1 MTRFVFFALAV
12 LAPLAFAQTGGPY
25 LPPGSVQ
32 SASVPVPDSAVL
44 QALDARLAAYF
55 KTLEAEPVEVKNEEC
70 DFLIENTPEGPL
82 RDHVAWTI
90 YDAYLASHLM
100 GDEGVSVHVA
110 DTWILPGKVGGRSE
124 IDRINVRIF
133 ADFNR
138 RSLLG
143 MPAPELVLATPEDD
157 PGQQAASGDAGL
169 EAQRPLE
176 STVKR
181 DSLCVGGASDRYR
194 VLFFYDTDCAK
205 CKLEVVQLC
214 NLLNENDFPLDV
226 YAVYT
231 GSDAEAWADWRATR
245 MRLTASAARL
255 FHGWDPEVR
264 SDFQRK
270 YAVLQTPRIF
280 LIDPSGI
287 IIGRGLDVTALQQ
300 LIDLVFAPQP
310 YEYGGEEALG
320 LFDRLVATYGDTL
333 RTEDVLHI
341 ADLLRQRTLDRG
353 DTLSFKHL
361 EGDYLYWLAMRSEEV
376 FRNGAVPFIREY
388 VLSRP
393 DIWNTADDSLHVVGL
408 AEMMMDLL
416 SRAAVGTKLPD
427 MPIDGWKKL
436 QRRGGYLLFFTEGC
450 EVCEAELA
458 AADSLRKAA
467 PRCRRPVIVRV
478 NVDEVLAEQ
487 PELANALF
495 QDFDLSV
502 LPNVL
507 QIDRKG
513 RVARKYMSLATAYG
527 RIESR

>member
-1 MTRFVFFALAV
+1 MTRFVFLALAAF
-12 LAPLAFAQTGGPY
+12 APLTFAQTGGSH
-25 LPPGSVQ
+25 LPDGSVQ

-110 DTWILPGKVGGRSE
+110 DAWILPGKVGARSE
-124 IDRINVRIF
+124 IDRINASIF

-138 RSLLG
+138 QSLLG

-157 PGQQAASGDAGL
+157 SGQRTL
-169 EAQRPLE
+169 R
-176 STVKR
+176 
-181 DSLCVGGASDRYR
+181 VGGASERYR

-214 NLLNENDFPLDV
+214 NLMNESDVPVDV

-231 GSDAEAWADWRATR
+231 GSDAEAWTDWRETR
-245 MRLTASAARL
+245 MRLTAFASRL

-264 SDFQRK
+264 SDFQQK
-270 YAVLQTPRIF
+270 YGVLQTPRIF
-280 LIDPSGI
+280 LIDPNGI
-287 IIGRGLDVTALQQ
+287 IIGRGLDTAALKQ
-300 LIDLVFAPQP
+300 LLDSVFASQS

-320 LFDRLVATYGDTL
+320 LFDRLFATYGDTL
-333 RTEDVLHI
+333 RTEDVLHT
-341 ADLLRQRTLDRG
+341 ADLLKQRTLDRG

-361 EGDYLYWLAMRSEEV
+361 EGDYLYWLAMRPEEV
-376 FRNGAVPFIREY
+376 FRNGTEPFIREY

-393 DIWNTADDSLHVVGL
+393 DIWNTTDDSLQVVGM

-416 SRAAVGTKLPD
+416 SRAAVGAKLPD

-458 AADSLRKAA
+458 AADSLWVAA

-478 NVDEVLAEQ
+478 NVDEVLTEQ

-495 QDFDLSV
+495 RDFDLSV

-507 QIDRKG
+507 QIDCKG
-513 RVARKYMSLATAYG
+513 RVARKYMSLAAVYG

>member
-12 LAPLAFAQTGGPY
+12 LASLAFAQTGGPY

-32 SASVPVPDSAVL
+32 SASVPDSAVL

-90 YDAYLASHLM
+90 YDAYLASNLM

-138 RSLLG
+138 RSLLD

-157 PGQQAASGDAGL
+157 PGQQAASSDAGL
-169 EAQRPLE
+169 EARRPLE
-176 STVKR
+176 STVSR
-181 DSLCVGGASDRYR
+181 DSLRVGGVSERYR

-214 NLLNENDFPLDV
+214 NLLNESDFPLDV

-270 YAVLQTPRIF
+270 YAVLQTPGIF

-287 IIGRGLDVTALQQ
+287 IIGRGLDVTALEQ
-300 LIDLVFAPQP
+300 LLDLVFAPQP

-361 EGDYLYWLAMRSEEV
+361 EGDYLYWLAMRPEEV

-388 VLSRP
+388 VLLRP
-393 DIWNTADDSLHVVGL
+393 DIWNTADDSLHVVGM

-427 MPIDGWKKL
+427 MPINGWKKL

-527 RIESR
+527 HIESR